1 MRQEAIR
8 LYVKHFT
15 GVCNKLVR
23 ENQICGITLN
33 ILILPTH
40 NIHHYKIAFKTYWT
54 ETDFAAL

>member
-40 NIHHYKIAFKTYWT
+40 NIHHYKIAFKTY
-54 ETDFAAL
+54 